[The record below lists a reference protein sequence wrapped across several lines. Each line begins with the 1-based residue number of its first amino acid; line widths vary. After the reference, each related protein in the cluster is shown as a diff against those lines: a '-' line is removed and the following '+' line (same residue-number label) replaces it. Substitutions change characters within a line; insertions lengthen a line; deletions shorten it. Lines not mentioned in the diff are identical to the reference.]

1 MMKYKNDLKKN
12 IQGMEQALAGLGIY
26 RRPKLN
32 LLEKS
37 MEWNATAQQQSV
49 RFRKNGRVLS
59 KKKPQIWGK
68 YMK

>member
-49 RFRKNGRVLS
+49 RFRKKRES
-59 KKKPQIWGK
+59 FK
-68 YMK
+68 